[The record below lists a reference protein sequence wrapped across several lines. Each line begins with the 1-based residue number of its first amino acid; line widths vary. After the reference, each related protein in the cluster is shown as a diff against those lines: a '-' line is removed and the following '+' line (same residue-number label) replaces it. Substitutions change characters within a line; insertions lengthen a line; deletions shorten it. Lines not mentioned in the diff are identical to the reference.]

1 MGTHT
6 SAMHTV
12 YTTREIEV
20 STATPCARDLQA
32 FITEYARRG
41 LTSSESLT
49 VCLIYIQR
57 LQSTGVQLLA
67 RNWRPIL
74 LAALILSTKM
84 VDDMI
89 TWNKEFQSNE
99 FRVHKVN
106 LLEMNVLKSL
116 DYRLFVGAK
125 EYARY
130 HFALR
135 KLAETKPTQQLL
147 FSKVRGVPK
156 VRSRHRRLPVH

>member
-41 LTSSESLT
+41 LISSESLT
-49 VCLIYIQR
+49 VCLIFIQR
-57 LQSTGVQLLA
+57 LQSTGVQLMS

-74 LAALILSTKM
+74 LGTLILSTKM

-89 TWNKEFQSNE
+89 TWNKEFQSSE

-106 LLEMNVLKSL
+106 LLEMTLLKSL
-116 DYRLFVGAK
+116 DYSLYVGAT

-135 KLAETKPTQQLL
+135 KLAETTPSRQL
-147 FSKVRGVPK
+147 V
-156 VRSRHRRLPVH
+156 